1 MSPVVSV
8 CCITYNHETYIHKTI
23 EGFLMQKTTFPFEII
38 IHDDASTDKTA
49 EIVREYEK
57 KHPDVIFPIFQT
69 ENQYSKGLRG
79 IALRFAY
86 PKARGKYISFC
97 EGDDY
102 WTDPLKIQKQVD
114 FLENNTAYGL
124 VYTNYQTLFD
134 DSGKII
140 VRNYDPK
147 IPDGEIYHKYLTS
160 SFIGTL
166 TVMARSDLIK
176 EYVVKFQEI
185 LKTWPMGDR
194 PLWLYISTKSKCG
207 FLEDYTAVYRRN
219 ANSVSSFKDIY
230 KEIEFLQ
237 KSYEIRYYFIENVR
251 SVPQD
256 IKALLDDTYNRELLN
271 LFYKAKDKSAGKRIF
286 HILRSPRAQDYLRYL
301 GLQNLF
307 FRFWVDIIF
316 SVLKRSEN
324 YEISY

>member
-219 ANSVSSFKDIY
+219 ANSVSSFQDIY
-230 KEIEFLQ
+230 KEIEFLK

-251 SVPQD
+251 SVPRE

-271 LFYKAKDKSAGKRIF
+271 LFYKAKDKSMGKPIF
-286 HILRSPRAQDYLRYL
+286 HKIRSPRAQDYLRYL
-301 GLQNLF
+301 GLQNIF
-307 FRFWVDIIF
+307 FRFWVDFIF